1 MLEDG
6 AVFSNTAPFFLA
18 HVYRL
23 GLLPEGYI
31 YPVEERGLRDLSRKR
46 LQLVQQRT
54 QNIFEYRKLDGTA
67 SGNTASE
74 RSDLQIR
81 RCRGRTA
88 RIGDARSIMTKARDH

>member
-6 AVFSNTAPFFLA
+6 AVFSNTAPFLA

-54 QNIFEYRKLDGTA
+54 QNILSIESLMARHLGTRLLSDQIYKL
-67 SGNTASE
+67 
-74 RSDLQIR
+74 
-81 RCRGRTA
+81 
-88 RIGDARSIMTKARDH
+88 GDAGVAQLGLATHVPS